1 MCNLY
6 PVSRQPPAW
15 DLIWD
20 IPFRGPLAVCATH
33 LKVVSGV
40 RGRSKRACAMTPKE
54 IAVEF
59 VIPTVFAIAV
69 AVMVGLVFSA
79 ATLSG

>member
-1 MCNLY
+1 
-6 PVSRQPPAW
+6 
-15 DLIWD
+15 
-20 IPFRGPLAVCATH
+20 
-33 LKVVSGV
+33 
-40 RGRSKRACAMTPKE
+40 MTPKE

-59 VIPTVFAIAV
+59 VIPTVLAIAV

>member
-1 MCNLY
+1 MP
-6 PVSRQPPAW
+6 PVA
-15 DLIWD
+15 LMI
-20 IPFRGPLAVCATH
+20 VCTTH
-33 LKVVSGV
+33 LKVISGV
-40 RGRSKRACAMTPKE
+40 RGRSKRACAMTPTE